1 MVKMRCCTFVLLIK
15 CVRVGVCVCVQVSAR
30 MSEQVSIGK
39 LMCVRVGTHPV
50 NLNVRV

>member
-1 MVKMRCCTFVLLIK
+1 
-15 CVRVGVCVCVQVSAR
+15 

-50 NLNVRV
+50 NLNVRVLVSMFVCKPVLVSEREIERERKQARS